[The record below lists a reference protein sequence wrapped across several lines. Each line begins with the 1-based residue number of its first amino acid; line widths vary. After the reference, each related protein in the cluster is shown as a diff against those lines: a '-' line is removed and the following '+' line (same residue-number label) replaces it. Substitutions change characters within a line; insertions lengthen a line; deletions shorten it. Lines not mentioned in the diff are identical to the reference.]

1 MPSLLQVLHDATV
14 RGAIEIVLE
23 PDRPPQARGPE
34 QVEAISTVLSE
45 GELYDALGAVL
56 KPEQQAELAVGNVV
70 EFHLFD
76 GTAKWHLV
84 AEPGGDGV
92 IVRGRAGDG
101 GASKAEVGTPLELP
115 PLRRGEPERKDAVP
129 RAPGPLL
136 VKRPRDTAWDLP
148 AVNTTN
154 SGTPLP
160 KPTPTPRSIP
170 APATNVSGNAPTE
183 NRMPSWFE
191 TTGPA
196 PGPAT
201 GSSTVV
207 RTRVTPPPTP
217 EVTARHT
224 GPEGR
229 EVKSREDAAVDFA
242 LLRRPP
248 TGEPPAILDD
258 AHEQPDANGKP
269 RADDPFGGLA
279 RELGTGAI
287 CLVRGHGI
295 GERLARHYG
304 RYALIVERREV
315 QGLREDGSIT
325 TFVLRVEDPSELLGW
340 ALRRAEEGARVVVET
355 GALTA
360 AGARRSFLGTNAG
373 PSATA
378 WLDAM
383 PVHWLADDGGKWS
396 LVRTT

>member
-14 RGAIEIVLE
+14 RGAVEIVLE

-34 QVEAISTVLSE
+34 QVESIATVLSE

-76 GTAKWHLV
+76 GSAKWHLV

-92 IVRGRAGDG
+92 IVRGRAGE
-101 GASKAEVGTPLELP
+101 GAAPSVAEGTPLELP
-115 PLRRGEPERKDAVP
+115 PLRRGEPDRNAAVP

-148 AVNTTN
+148 PVAGTQ
-154 SGTPLP
+154 SGVPLP
-160 KPTPTPRSIP
+160 KPTPRSNP
-170 APATNVSGNAPTE
+170 SPSVSANAPTE
-183 NRMPSWFE
+183 NKMPSWFE
-191 TTGPA
+191 GTTPA
-196 PGPAT
+196 P
-201 GSSTVV
+201 SST
-207 RTRVTPPPTP
+207 TTPASSTP
-217 EVTARHT
+217 RSSPAA
-224 GPEGR
+224 
-229 EVKSREDAAVDFA
+229 KSGSDDAIDFA

-258 AHEQPDANGKP
+258 AEEPSPGKARP
-269 RADDPFGGLA
+269 RTDDPFEPLA
-279 RELGTGAI
+279 RELAPGSI

-304 RYALIVERREV
+304 KYALIVEPREV
-315 QGLREDGSIT
+315 QGLREDGGVT
-325 TFVLRVEDPSELLGW
+325 TFVVRIEDPSELLGW
-340 ALRRAEEGARVVVET
+340 SMRRAEEGARVILEI

-360 AGARRSFLGTNAG
+360 AGARRSLLGTQAG
-373 PSATA
+373 PTAAA
-378 WLDAM
+378 WLDAL
-383 PVHWLADDGGKWS
+383 VVRWLADDGGTWTLSKA
-396 LVRTT
+396 

>member
-14 RGAIEIVLE
+14 RGAVEIVLE
-23 PDRPPQARGPE
+23 PDKPPQARGPK
-34 QVEAISTVLSE
+34 QVESIATVLSE

-76 GTAKWHLV
+76 GSAKWHLV

-101 GASKAEVGTPLELP
+101 VPSVAEGTPLDLP
-115 PLRRGEPERKDAVP
+115 PLRRGEPDRNAAVP

-148 AVNTTN
+148 PVTGTQ
-154 SGTPLP
+154 SGVPLP
-160 KPTPTPRSIP
+160 KPTPRSIP
-170 APATNVSGNAPTE
+170 SPAVSGNAPTE
-183 NRMPSWFE
+183 NKMPSWFE
-191 TTGPA
+191 GTA
-196 PGPAT
+196 P
-201 GSSTVV
+201 SSAAAPVLP
-207 RTRVTPPPTP
+207 RSTPPPSPGVET
-217 EVTARHT
+217 RS
-224 GPEGR
+224 G
-229 EVKSREDAAVDFA
+229 SEDAIDFA

-258 AHEQPDANGKP
+258 AEELAHGNSRPK
-269 RADDPFGGLA
+269 ADDPFAPFA
-279 RELGTGAI
+279 RELGPGTI

-304 RYALIVERREV
+304 KYALIVERREV
-315 QGLREDGSIT
+315 QGIREDGSVT
-325 TFVLRVEDPSELLGW
+325 TFVVRIEDPSELLGW
-340 ALRRAEEGARVVVET
+340 ALRRAEEGARVIIET

-360 AGARRSFLGTNAG
+360 AGARRSLLGTQAAA
-373 PSATA
+373 SATA
-378 WLDAM
+378 WLDAL
-383 PVHWLADDGGKWS
+383 PVRWLAEEGGTWQLAKA
-396 LVRTT
+396 